1 MDLFG
6 FVLRAILSFFENV
19 YIKFESAY
27 IGFWNADI
35 NSITYYAVRFQMANV
50 EKTDQLWR

>member
-6 FVLRAILSFFENV
+6 FALRDNLSFFENV

-27 IGFWNADI
+27 IDFWNADI